1 MKSRPNEFSDDEPRS
16 PYPNSETLYETDY
29 MLWLETTL
37 EQIKHRQIDQL
48 DWDNLAEEI
57 EGLKIELRH
66 KVDSYLRQLLIYLL
80 LYQYW
85 TTEREKNGS
94 DWWDKIYDLREELTS
109 LLETS
114 KTLHN
119 YFIERINVI
128 YPRARKSVIL
138 KAELADIFPDQCPFS
153 VEQILDLDFYP
164 EL

>member
-1 MKSRPNEFSDDEPRS
+1 MKFPQNDFSDDELRS
-16 PYPNSETLYETDY
+16 QCSNHGTLYETDY

-66 KVDSYLRQLLIYLL
+66 KVDTYLRQLLIHLL

-85 TTEREKNGS
+85 TTEREKEGS
-94 DWWDKIYDLREELTS
+94 DWWDKIYDLREELAN
-109 LLETS
+109 LLEVS
-114 KTLHN
+114 KTLYN
-119 YFIERINVI
+119 YFIDRIDVI

-138 KAELADIFPDQCPFS
+138 KTDLSVILAEQCPFS
-153 VEQILDLDFYP
+153 ASELLDLDFYP